1 MTAVDRREAGTHDGS
16 GRNLRLL
23 AYDALRE
30 DIVLERLH
38 PGDSISEADRAA
50 ALGISRTP
58 VREAIQRLAAE
69 GLVETF
75 PKRGT
80 LVARLS
86 PRDVR
91 ESFELREAVEGM
103 CAKLAAERRS
113 EGDLADLRNALSG
126 TPSYQQG
133 ATFHAAV
140 VRAARNHYLQQ
151 VFDTTS
157 GRIDLAS
164 RMAARAA
171 LSSHTPNSTHEAVL
185 AAIEASDASQA
196 EARMRQHLQE
206 HAAYLI
212 GQLL

>member
-1 MTAVDRREAGTHDGS
+1 MTAEERRQAGTHDRS
-16 GRNLRLL
+16 GRNLRSL

-30 DIVLERLH
+30 EIVLGRLQ
-38 PGDSISEADRAA
+38 PGDSVSEADRAA

-113 EGDLADLRNALSG
+113 DGDLADLRNALSG

-133 ATFHAAV
+133 ATFHAGV
-140 VRAARNHYLQQ
+140 VRAARNRYLQE

-164 RMAARAA
+164 RMAAQAA

-185 AAIEASDASQA
+185 AAIEARDAPQA
-196 EARMRQHLQE
+196 EARMRRHLQE
-206 HAAYLI
+206 HAACLI
-212 GQLL
+212 GRLL